1 MDPAQSCV
9 AVAEREAVDDTRLAA
24 DRRELIMDNEDG
36 FALIWINQS
45 HIGVAPAD
53 QLA

>member
-1 MDPAQSCV
+1 MDPTQSCV
-9 AVAEREAVDDTRLAA
+9 AVAEREVVDDTRLATG
-24 DRRELIMDNEDG
+24 RRELIMDHEDG
-36 FALIWINQS
+36 LTLIWINPG